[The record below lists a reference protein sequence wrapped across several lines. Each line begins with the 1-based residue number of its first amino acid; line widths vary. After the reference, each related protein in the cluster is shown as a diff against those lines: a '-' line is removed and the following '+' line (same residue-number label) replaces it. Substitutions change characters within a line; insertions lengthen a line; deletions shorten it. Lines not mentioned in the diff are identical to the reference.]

1 MMRFK
6 IRTAPPRGRGT
17 WAPDLASKV
26 QDSLFKTVAMLV
38 AANPDA
44 EAKLMDTIKA
54 AKGGDAMGAA

>member
-6 IRTAPPRGRGT
+6 IRTAPPRGRGA

-26 QDSLFKTVAMLV
+26 QDNLFKTVAMLV

-44 EAKLMDTIKA
+44 ETKLMDMIKA
-54 AKGGDAMGAA
+54 AKGGAAMGAA